1 MTKSAEHLRE
11 ADECKRWAETTRNR
25 EHRERWLQLAA
36 NWLKLAQEA
45 AGEAQRFTIYNGGAV
60 GDQARRVYHPI
71 NILA

>member
-11 ADECKRWAETTRNR
+11 ADECKRWAETTQNR

-45 AGEAQRFTIYNGGAV
+45 AGEAQRFTI
-60 GDQARRVYHPI
+60 R
-71 NILA
+71 